1 MPTTLAV
8 DVGGTRSRLA
18 LVRDGVL
25 LERATYLTAD
35 LAGSDRDVTTTL
47 VAVACEF
54 ADRVAGDPVLQPV
67 AIGISLA
74 ASIDLAGSVLQPRDF
89 GIPGGTRIRDALA
102 RAFHRPVTVDNDAN
116 LAALAE
122 VTRGAARGSASV
134 AVITIGTNVGLGLVF
149 DGVVHRG
156 ANGAA
161 GELGLTLVPARSAG
175 PSGDG
180 RPMVDAGRLGIVE
193 DRGPSGY
200 ATIERLV
207 GGAAL
212 ADAAL
217 EAGAPPAPPVLSAEG
232 SRDPRVGAVV
242 DRAVEGWALM
252 IANLTV
258 VLDLDTV
265 VLTGSVAT
273 DAEHLFDRLRTRVAE
288 LVPFPPTIRLGA
300 LGPDAELIGA
310 DLVARAALASRAR
323 PDAGA
328 GLPAQSRGGHR

>member
-18 LVRDGVL
+18 LVRNGVV
-25 LERATYLTAD
+25 LERDTHLTAD
-35 LAGSDRDVTTTL
+35 LAGSDRDVTATL

-54 ADRVAGDPVLQPV
+54 ADRAAGGFAPRPI

-74 ASIDLAGSVLQPRDF
+74 AAIDLAGSVLEPRDF

-102 RAFHRPVTVDNDAN
+102 GAFRRPVMVDNDAN

-122 VTRGAARGSASV
+122 ATRGAARGAASV
-134 AVITIGTNVGLGLVF
+134 AVITIGTNIGLGLVF

-161 GELGLTLVPARSAG
+161 GEVGLMLVPGRPAG
-175 PSGDG
+175 RSGDG
-180 RPMVDAGRLGIVE
+180 RPMLDAGRLGVVE
-193 DRGPSGY
+193 DRGPVGY

-217 EAGAPPAPPVLSAEG
+217 ETGAPAVPPVLSAEG
-232 SRDPRVGAVV
+232 SRDPRVGPVV

-252 IANLTV
+252 IANLAV
-258 VLDLDTV
+258 VLDLDAV
-265 VLTGSVAT
+265 VLTGSVAA
-273 DAEHLFDRLRTRVAE
+273 DAEHLFDRLRARVAE
-288 LVPFPPTIRLGA
+288 LVPFPPTIGLGA

-310 DLVARAALASRAR
+310 DLMARAALASRAG

-328 GLPAQSRGGHR
+328 GLSAQSRGGHR